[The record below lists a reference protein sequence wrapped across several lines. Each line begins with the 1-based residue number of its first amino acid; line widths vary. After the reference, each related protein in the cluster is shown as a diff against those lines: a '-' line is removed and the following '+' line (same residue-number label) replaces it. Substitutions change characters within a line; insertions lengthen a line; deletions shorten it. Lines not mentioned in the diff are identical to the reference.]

1 MHFYECLLPQPNSM
15 SSKGKSMSR
24 YVFSGMSLYAR
35 SGMRK
40 YINRYER
47 ERFLQVAHRHDPSIK
62 TFCMLL
68 AYTGCRLSEAL
79 ELSASAIQLEAN
91 VISLRCLKKRDQH
104 VIREVPVPSL
114 LIEALDE
121 VHQIHDL
128 QLNQHGAGAVR
139 LWPWGRT
146 WGWTCVKKVMD
157 EACISGLH
165 ASPKGLRHGFGV
177 YAVQSG
183 IPLSLVQKWLGHA
196 EMSTTAIYADVVG
209 PEERMIAERMW

>member
-1 MHFYECLLPQPNSM
+1 M
-15 SSKGKSMSR
+15 SQ
-24 YVFSGMSLYAR
+24 YAFSGMSLYAR
-35 SGMRK
+35 SGVRK

-47 ERFLQVAHRHDPSIK
+47 ERFLQVAHCSDASIK

-68 AYTGCRLSEAL
+68 TYTGCRLSEAL

-104 VIREVPVPSL
+104 VIREVPVPGV

-146 WGWTCVKKVMD
+146 WGWICVKQVME
-157 EACISGLH
+157 EARISGLQ

-177 YAVQSG
+177 HAVQSG

-209 PEERMIAERMW
+209 PEERIMAGRMW